1 MFDIYIS
8 DYILCTHLMLEC
20 EDDISKCL
28 LNKSESSNNLVKTED
43 PNSTTGHPTDLPGE
57 GTQKSL
63 S

>member
-1 MFDIYIS
+1 
-8 DYILCTHLMLEC
+8 MLEC

-43 PNSTTGHPTDLPGE
+43 PNSTTSHPTDLPGE